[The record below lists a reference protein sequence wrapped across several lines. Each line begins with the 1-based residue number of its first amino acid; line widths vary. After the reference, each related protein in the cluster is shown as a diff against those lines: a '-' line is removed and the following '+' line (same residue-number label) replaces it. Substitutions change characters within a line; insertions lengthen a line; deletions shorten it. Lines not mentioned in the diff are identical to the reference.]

1 MAVLDQGWL
10 SRQRYMLISLKKK
23 KKSLISKTQMM
34 EKERTDSHKLSS
46 DLQKHAVSQCTHAST
61 QKDK

>member
-23 KKSLISKTQMM
+23 KEFDIQDPNDGKRKN
-34 EKERTDSHKLSS
+34 
-46 DLQKHAVSQCTHAST
+46 
-61 QKDK
+61 

>member
-23 KKSLISKTQMM
+23 KKSLISKTQMI

>member
-1 MAVLDQGWL
+1 MAQQAKVHAYSQ
-10 SRQRYMLISLKKK
+10 KKK
-23 KKSLISKTQMM
+23 KTMSSISKTQMM